1 MVSAVEAAP
10 FEDDRDRVY
19 EAAGFPPARRAYSYR
34 LFIEPLPSFE
44 SRATTAALIFVDRQA
59 CTSRKRRP
67 YVEVA
72 LIILLILAL
81 LINEC

>member
-19 EAAGFPPARRAYSYR
+19 QAAGFSPARRAYSYR
-34 LFIEPLPSFE
+34 LFIEPLSSFE
-44 SRATTAALIFVDRQA
+44 SRTATTALVFVDRQA
-59 CTSRKRRP
+59 YTSRKRRP
-67 YVEVA
+67 YVEAA